1 MAQAVLCSK
10 PIVSVQW
17 TTRYWKWAAIVTP
30 QQKENLQAIYAMVAA
45 VAMFSLMDASMK
57 VLAGR
62 YPAVQVTALR
72 CMLSMPL
79 VCAYIGYRGKFTGIF
94 KVRWP
99 LHILRGVIGIAMLSL
114 FAYALKSL
122 PLADTYSI
130 FFIAPSLVT
139 ALAVF
144 FLREKV
150 SLGQWVAIAVGLG
163 GVLIVLRPD
172 GSNFASVA
180 GLAVLAS
187 AVCYAISAIAG
198 RILARTDAP
207 EHVMFWVLALMGI
220 GVLPLAVNAWVPI
233 DWSLWPAMMA
243 LAVSGFFGQLA
254 LTRAFSMGKASVVA
268 PFEYSAL
275 AWGVGIDWLLWHTLP
290 DAYTLLGAAIIIGS
304 GIYLV
309 RRETEH
315 AEAEHP

>member
-1 MAQAVLCSK
+1 
-10 PIVSVQW
+10 
-17 TTRYWKWAAIVTP
+17 VTP

-72 CMLSMPL
+72 CLLSMPL
-79 VCAYIGYRGKFTGIF
+79 VCAFMAYRGKFTGIF
-94 KVRWP
+94 RVRWP
-99 LHILRGVIGIAMLSL
+99 LHILRGVVGVAMLSL
-114 FAYALKSL
+114 FAYALKTL
-122 PLADTYSI
+122 PLADTYAI
-130 FFIAPSLVT
+130 FFIAPALVT

-144 FLREKV
+144 ILREKV
-150 SLGQWVAIAVGLG
+150 SRGQWVAIFVGLG
-163 GVLIVLRPD
+163 GVLVVLRPD
-172 GSNFASVA
+172 GSNFASLA

-187 AVCYAISAIAG
+187 AVCYGISAIAG
-198 RILARTDAP
+198 RVLARTDAP
-207 EHVMFWVLALMGI
+207 EHVMFWVLTLMGI
-220 GVLPLAVNAWVPI
+220 GVAPLAIEAWVPI
-233 DWSLWPAMMA
+233 DWDLWPAMAA

-268 PFEYSAL
+268 PFEYTAL
-275 AWGVGIDWLLWHTLP
+275 AWGVAIDWLLWHTLP

>member
-1 MAQAVLCSK
+1 
-10 PIVSVQW
+10 
-17 TTRYWKWAAIVTP
+17 
-30 QQKENLQAIYAMVAA
+30 MVAA

-79 VCAYIGYRGKFTGIF
+79 VCAYIAYRGKFTGIF

-99 LHILRGVIGIAMLSL
+99 LHILRGVIGIGMLSL
-114 FAYALKSL
+114 FAFALKSL
-122 PLADTYSI
+122 PLADTYAI

-139 ALAVF
+139 ALAVAV
-144 FLREKV
+144 LREKV

-163 GVLIVLRPD
+163 GVLVVLRPD

-198 RILARTDAP
+198 RILARSDAP
-207 EHVMFWVLALMGI
+207 EHVMFWVLTLMGI
-220 GVLPLAVNAWVPI
+220 GVSPLAIKAWVPI
-233 DWSLWPAMMA
+233 DWTLWPAMAA

-254 LTRAFSMGKASVVA
+254 LTRAFSMGKASIVA
-268 PFEYSAL
+268 PFEYTAL

-309 RRETEH
+309 RRENEH